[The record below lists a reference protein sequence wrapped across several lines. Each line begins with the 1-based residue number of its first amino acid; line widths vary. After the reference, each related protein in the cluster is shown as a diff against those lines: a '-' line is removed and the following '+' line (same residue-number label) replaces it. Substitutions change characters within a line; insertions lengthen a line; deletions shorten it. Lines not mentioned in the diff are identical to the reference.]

1 MFMFILGGL
10 IMFDKKDKK
19 ELQEKA
25 KLTKSKKYKLM
36 NKEEIIRKLIEK
48 EKLLKNAEEELSET
62 RKLVQEKDN
71 FSNEY
76 LKHLERLQADF
87 ENYKKR
93 QEKKQKEF
101 IEFANERLINNLL
114 SVIDN
119 LERAL
124 DSTKNEKDTKAIK
137 EGINNTLKEFRNI
150 LQKEGVKP
158 MQSIGH
164 RFDPYKHEA
173 VMRIETDKYSEDTVT
188 EEFRKGY
195 YIKSKV
201 LRPAMVKVAVL
212 TKEKKD
218 IEKK

>member
-1 MFMFILGGL
+1 MFILGGL
-10 IMFDKKDKK
+10 MMFSKKGKK
-19 ELQEKA
+19 ELQEKV
-25 KLTKSKKYKLM
+25 KLKESKKYKSM

-48 EKLLKNAEEELSET
+48 EEVLKNIEDSLSKT
-62 RKLVQEKDN
+62 KKLVQEKDN
-71 FSNEY
+71 LSKEY

-87 ENYKKR
+87 DNYKKR

-101 IEFANERLINNLL
+101 IEFANEGLINNLL
-114 SVIDN
+114 TVIDN

-124 DSTKNEKDTKAIK
+124 DYAKNEKDTKAIK
-137 EGINNTLKEFRNI
+137 EGINNTLKEFSNI
-150 LQKEGVKP
+150 LHKEGVKP

-173 VMRIETDKYSEDTVT
+173 AMRIETDKYSEDTVT

-201 LRPAMVKVAVL
+201 LRPAMVKVAVS

-218 IEKK
+218 TDKK

>member
-1 MFMFILGGL
+1 MLILGGL
-10 IMFDKKDKK
+10 TMFDQKDKK
-19 ELQEKA
+19 ELKEKI
-25 KLTKSKKYKLM
+25 KLTESKKYKLM
-36 NKEEIIRKLIEK
+36 HKEEIIRKLIEK
-48 EKLLKNAEEELSET
+48 EEVLKNIEEKLSET
-62 RKLVQEKDN
+62 KKLVQEKDN
-71 FSNEY
+71 LSKEY

-87 ENYKKR
+87 DNYKKR
-93 QEKKQKEF
+93 QEKNQRDF
-101 IEFANERLINNLL
+101 IEFANEGLINNLL
-114 SVIDN
+114 SVVDN

-150 LQKEGVKP
+150 LHKEGVKP

-173 VMRIETDKYSEDTVT
+173 VMRIDTDKYSEDTIT

-201 LRPAMVKVAVL
+201 LRPAMVKVAVS

-218 IEKK
+218 TNKK

>member
-1 MFMFILGGL
+1 VFN
-10 IMFDKKDKK
+10 KKDKK
-19 ELQEKA
+19 ELRKKEK
-25 KLTKSKKYKLM
+25 LMDSKKYKSIT
-36 NKEEIIRKLIEK
+36 KEEIILKLIEK
-48 EKLLKNAEEELSET
+48 EEALKNIEKQLSENK
-62 RKLVQEKDN
+62 RLVHEKDN
-71 FSNEY
+71 LCKGY

-87 ENYKKR
+87 DNYKKR

-114 SVIDN
+114 TVLDN

-124 DSTKNEKDTKAIK
+124 DSAKNEENAKAIR
-137 EGINNTLKEFRNI
+137 EGIDNTLKEFYNI
-150 LQKEGVKP
+150 LNKEGVKP
-158 MQSIGH
+158 MKSIGH

-173 VMRIETDKYSEDTVT
+173 IMRAETDKYSEDTVA

-201 LRPAMVKVAVL
+201 LRPAMVKVAVS

-218 IEKK
+218 TEKK

>member
-1 MFMFILGGL
+1 MFILGGL
-10 IMFDKKDKK
+10 MMSDKKYKK

-25 KLTKSKKYKLM
+25 KLTESKKYKSM
-36 NKEEIIRKLIEK
+36 NKEEMIRKLIEK
-48 EKLLKNAEEELSET
+48 EEVLKNIEKELSET
-62 RKLVQEKDN
+62 KKLVQEKDN
-71 FSNEY
+71 LSKEY
-76 LKHLERLQADF
+76 LGRLERLHADF
-87 ENYKKR
+87 DNYKKR

-137 EGINNTLKEFRNI
+137 EGINYTLKEFRNI

-201 LRPAMVKVAVL
+201 LRPAIVKVAVL
-212 TKEKKD
+212 TKEKKGY
-218 IEKK
+218 

>member
-1 MFMFILGGL
+1 MLTLGGL
-10 IMFDKKDKK
+10 IMCNKKDEK

-25 KLTKSKKYKLM
+25 KLTESKKYKSM
-36 NKEEIIRKLIEK
+36 NKEEIIRKIIEK
-48 EKLLKNAEEELSET
+48 EEALKNIEEELSET
-62 RKLVQEKDN
+62 KKLVQEKDN
-71 FSNEY
+71 LSKEY

-87 ENYKKR
+87 DNYKKR

-101 IEFANERLINNLL
+101 IEFANEELINNLL
-114 SVIDN
+114 SVLDN

-124 DSTKNEKDTKAIK
+124 DATENEKDTKAIK

-150 LQKEGVKP
+150 LNKEGVKP

-173 VMRIETDKYSEDTVT
+173 VMRINTDKYSEDTIT

-201 LRPAMVKVAVL
+201 LRPAMVKVAVS

-218 IEKK
+218 TDKK

>member
-1 MFMFILGGL
+1 MMFN
-10 IMFDKKDKK
+10 KKDKK

-25 KLTKSKKYKLM
+25 KLAESKKYKLM

-48 EKLLKNAEEELSET
+48 EKILKNLEDQLSKT
-62 RKLVQEKDN
+62 KKLVKEKDN
-71 FSNEY
+71 LSKEY

-87 ENYKKR
+87 DNYKKR

-101 IEFANERLINNLL
+101 IEFANEGLINNLL
-114 SVIDN
+114 TVIDN

-124 DSTKNEKDTKAIK
+124 DYTKNEKNTKAIK

-150 LQKEGVKP
+150 LNQEGVKP

-201 LRPAMVKVAVL
+201 LRPAMVKVAVSN
-212 TKEKKD
+212 KEKKD
-218 IEKK
+218 TDKK